1 MYIHGAPCLPTLSS
15 PQAPHQPADW
25 PGATF
30 DLQAPGLL
38 LQAPPDVG
46 WCSVCPAFIDF
57 QPKSSSVPS
66 ALFFGD
72 PADARH

>member
-46 WCSVCPAFIDF
+46 WV
-57 QPKSSSVPS
+57 
-66 ALFFGD
+66 
-72 PADARH
+72 